1 MPSDVAPFPSS
12 PTPPVPPVIEVTDVS
27 KTFDGRTVLDG
38 VSLTVRR
45 GETLVI
51 MGASGCGKSTLLRC
65 LIGAHSV
72 DSGSVKLFGKDI
84 AALRPRDLDTLRKR
98 YGILFQS
105 GALFSSMSVGQNVA
119 LPLKEHT
126 KLGGDMID
134 LMVKVKLELV
144 GLREAEDRLP
154 SEISGGMAKRAGLAR
169 AIALDPELLFYDE
182 PTSGLDPIMTGIID
196 GLITDLARTMNVTS
210 VVVTHDLQ
218 SAFRVA
224 DRMVVLNNGRIVL
237 QGLPNEIRAS
247 QDPFVRRFIHGPTE
261 SKTVVMTRSSMERT
275 VAPAAGII
283 PHTGATLV
291 SSGVRRA
298 VSVPNPMLAPLP
310 VMPPPK
316 PMPYAD
322 LLAVPPVEPLAA
334 ERPEAIPTP
343 VLNTVQVPSKPS
355 QIVVPERDMME
366 VDIPERDMMEEPP
379 KPPKSEM
386 FFMRRSTMAIVQ
398 KERAEQATV
407 AAQTAAP
414 TEASTSVVSDVSVT
428 PVAPMSSPEP
438 VVPIDPPKDAN

>member
-1 MPSDVAPFPSS
+1 MSAAIAPDN
-12 PTPPVPPVIEVTDVS
+12 PVSQSAPPVIEISDVA
-27 KTFDGRTVLDG
+27 KMFNGRNVLDG

-72 DSGSVKLFGKDI
+72 DQGSVKLFGKDI
-84 AALRPRDLDTLRKR
+84 AKLRQREFDAVRKR

-105 GALFSSMSVGQNVA
+105 GALFSSMTVGENVA

-126 KLGGDMID
+126 RLGSDMID

-196 GLITDLARTMNVTS
+196 SLIVDLARTMSVTS

-224 DRMVVLNNGRIVL
+224 DRMVVLNNGRIVM
-237 QGLPNEIRAS
+237 QGLPNEVRAS
-247 QDPFVRRFIHGPTE
+247 MDPFVRRFIHGPTE
-261 SKTVVMTRSSMERT
+261 SKTVMIPRGALDRGGSGFVPG
-275 VAPAAGII
+275 APGAA
-283 PHTGATLV
+283 LV

-298 VSVPNPMLAPLP
+298 
-310 VMPPPK
+310 
-316 PMPYAD
+316 
-322 LLAVPPVEPLAA
+322 
-334 ERPEAIPTP
+334 I
-343 VLNTVQVPSKPS
+343 
-355 QIVVPERDMME
+355 
-366 VDIPERDMMEEPP
+366 
-379 KPPKSEM
+379 PPKSPAQPNVALPAMPQPPAAVHAPPPDEIPTLAQPIEEEPEGVKTVVLPPPSEL
-386 FFMRRSTMAIVQ
+386 FKARRATMAELV
-398 KERAEQATV
+398 KESGLGVPPKQEDMDKTILSSGATPPN
-407 AAQTAAP
+407 AP
-414 TEASTSVVSDVSVT
+414 TAETLLGRD
-428 PVAPMSSPEP
+428 APTTCPGGQKGTE
-438 VVPIDPPKDAN
+438 

>member
-1 MPSDVAPFPSS
+1 MPVAVLPHETVSAAPDAAS
-12 PTPPVPPVIEVTDVS
+12 TAPPVIEVIDVA
-27 KTFDGRTVLDG
+27 KTFDGRNVLDG

-72 DSGSVKLFGKDI
+72 DKGSVKLFGKDI
-84 AALRPRDLDTLRKR
+84 AKLRQRDLDSVRKR

-105 GALFSSMSVGQNVA
+105 GALFSSMTVGENVA

-126 KLGGDMID
+126 KLGNDMID

-196 GLITDLARTMNVTS
+196 SLITDLARTMSVTS

-237 QGLPNEIRAS
+237 QGLPHEIRAS
-247 QDPFVRRFIHGPTE
+247 QDPFVRRFIHGPVE
-261 SKTVVMTRSSMERT
+261 SKTVMLPRSSADRGSFM
-275 VAPAAGII
+275 P
-283 PHTGATLV
+283 PPTGAALV
-291 SSGVRRA
+291 SSGIRRGIPSATPIPTPPEAAAPSMA
-298 VSVPNPMLAPLP
+298 VMDVTVTAIPPDPAAPDAADETPTVLTPRKRTTNSDMLFLRRDAVEEIRKDRDASKASGVDHAIPSACIVPSADAVVLLP
-310 VMPPPK
+310 VEHAPEPPTGRGL
-316 PMPYAD
+316 D
-322 LLAVPPVEPLAA
+322 AVPPPSE
-334 ERPEAIPTP
+334 TP
-343 VLNTVQVPSKPS
+343 AVVPSAAS
-355 QIVVPERDMME
+355 
-366 VDIPERDMMEEPP
+366 EP
-379 KPPKSEM
+379 
-386 FFMRRSTMAIVQ
+386 A
-398 KERAEQATV
+398 
-407 AAQTAAP
+407 
-414 TEASTSVVSDVSVT
+414 
-428 PVAPMSSPEP
+428 
-438 VVPIDPPKDAN
+438 